1 MLAAM
6 KMVSVKVESRV
17 IRGVLVSVVLS
28 VKSIEWNQAD
38 CRGMNTDLFYM
49 NREELQ
55 LEGMTY
61 MTLRRICSDCPI
73 WRDCLEYSFRYE
85 RHGMFGGVTSLERD
99 LIRRKQFA
107 NPIITA
113 LLRDMA
119 HLNISLN
126 SILEFIGAESSFI
139 EPRDYAKGQHEQ
151 V

>member
-6 KMVSVKVESRV
+6 RMVSVKVESRV
-17 IRGVLVSVVLS
+17 IRGVLVSVMLS

-38 CRGMNTDLFYM
+38 CRGMNTDLFFM

-61 MTLRRICSDCPI
+61 MSLRRICSDCPI
-73 WRDCLEYSFRYE
+73 RRDCLEYAFKYE
-85 RHGMFGGVTSLERD
+85 RHGMFGGVTGLERD
-99 LIRRKQFA
+99 LIRRGKF
-107 NPIITA
+107 NDPILNG

-119 HLNISLN
+119 NLNLSLN

-139 EPRDYAKGQHEQ
+139 EPRDYVKGHYEQ